1 MLRKKSFIFR
11 TQFTIILK
19 FNMELQ
25 KTMILILNIR
35 RITVIFQSLNSKK
48 TLATLKQQSDGRN
61 ISEAGYISKLIRLK
75 YAKKNLNIENCNDDE
90 K

>member
-1 MLRKKSFIFR
+1 
-11 TQFTIILK
+11 
-19 FNMELQ
+19 MELQ

-61 ISEAGYISKLIRLK
+61 ISEIGYISKLIRLK

>member
-35 RITVIFQSLNSKK
+35 RLTVIFQSLNSKK
-48 TLATLKQQSDGRN
+48 TLATLKQQSDGRK
-61 ISEAGYISKLIRLK
+61 ISEIGYISKLIRLK
-75 YAKKNLNIENCNDDE
+75 YAKKNSEYRKL
-90 K
+90 

>member
-1 MLRKKSFIFR
+1 M
-11 TQFTIILK
+11 
-19 FNMELQ
+19 
-25 KTMILILNIR
+25 
-35 RITVIFQSLNSKK
+35 IFQSLNSKK

-61 ISEAGYISKLIRLK
+61 ISDIGYISKLIRLK

>member
-1 MLRKKSFIFR
+1 
-11 TQFTIILK
+11 
-19 FNMELQ
+19 MELQ
-25 KTMILILNIR
+25 KTMNLMLNIR

-61 ISEAGYISKLIRLK
+61 ISDIGYISKLIRLQ